1 MNITITA
8 VDTASII
15 VQRLEDCAEVTESGC
30 LGIFARL

>member
-8 VDTASII
+8 VDTASITN
-15 VQRLEDCAEVTESGC
+15 QYLEEFVVATESGC